1 MADRCNRPL
10 LAYTVQGIAKKS
22 RSSQPNNHLEEIMS
36 ARLKWRGAVASFFAT
51 TALAAFL
58 VPASAQAPSGQP
70 ITIGFGMALTGPL
83 AANGKQALLGAKIWE
98 ETINKKGGLLGRPVK
113 LVYYDDQSNPSTVPG
128 IYTKLLD
135 VDKVDLVT
143 GPYATA
149 MIAPAMPVV
158 MQKGKVF
165 IGLFG
170 LAVNSEFNY
179 PKYFAMIPSGP
190 ETKPS
195 FTKGF
200 FDVAAQQNPK
210 PQTVALVAA
219 DQEFSRNACEG
230 ARENAKAAGL
240 RVVYD
245 KTYPP
250 TTTDFSPIVRAI
262 QATNPDIVSVCS
274 YPLDSVGMVKA
285 VNEIGFKPKMIGGAM
300 VGLQATVFKTQLGPL
315 LNGWVNY
322 ETWVPSDKMLTPEV
336 KEFLATY
343 QSRAAAEGVDPLG
356 YYLGT
361 WGYAYMELLGN
372 AIAGAK
378 SVNDDQVA
386 NYLRSNPVKTIMGD
400 IKFGKGGEWAESR
413 MLQVQYHD
421 IKGNTVDQFKGM
433 DTQTVL
439 TPADLKTGNII
450 YPYEKAK

>member
-1 MADRCNRPL
+1 
-10 LAYTVQGIAKKS
+10 
-22 RSSQPNNHLEEIMS
+22 MS

-190 ETKPS
+190 ETKPA

-200 FDVAAQQNPK
+200 FEVAAQQNPK

-274 YPLDSVGMVKA
+274 YPLNSVGMVKA

-315 LNGWVNY
+315 LNGWTNY
-322 ETWVPSDKMLTPEV
+322 ETWVPSEKMLTPEV

-372 AIAGAK
+372 AITGAK
-378 SVNDDQVA
+378 SVNDDQIA

-400 IKFGKGGEWAESR
+400 IKFGKGGEWAASR

-421 IKGNTVDQFKGM
+421 IKGNAVDQFKGM